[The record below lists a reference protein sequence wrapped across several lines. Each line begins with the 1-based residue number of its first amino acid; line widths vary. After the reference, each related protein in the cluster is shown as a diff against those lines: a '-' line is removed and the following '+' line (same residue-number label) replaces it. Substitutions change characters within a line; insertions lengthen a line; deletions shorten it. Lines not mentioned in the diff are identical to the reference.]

1 MKTINTYIFEKLKL
15 TSQSKLKKEPINII
29 KKDNLND
36 ICDIFYLIEKSQI
49 SQQIKLKKF
58 IKKWIDENDVN
69 EIKIILSNKSIDSLS
84 NGDSDI
90 YDFIESL
97 VNINDMEATNL
108 ETLYYEDIQK
118 FKSNKNRKRLGIF
131 DKYCNVTGNAGT
143 YEKEIFSDGDILVC
157 LIHNNYM
164 FITKK

>member
-36 ICDIFYLIEKSQI
+36 ICDIFYIIEKSQI

-97 VNINDMEATNL
+97 VMKLYIMRIFKNL
-108 ETLYYEDIQK
+108 KAIKT
-118 FKSNKNRKRLGIF
+118 
-131 DKYCNVTGNAGT
+131 
-143 YEKEIFSDGDILVC
+143 EKD
-157 LIHNNYM
+157 
-164 FITKK
+164 